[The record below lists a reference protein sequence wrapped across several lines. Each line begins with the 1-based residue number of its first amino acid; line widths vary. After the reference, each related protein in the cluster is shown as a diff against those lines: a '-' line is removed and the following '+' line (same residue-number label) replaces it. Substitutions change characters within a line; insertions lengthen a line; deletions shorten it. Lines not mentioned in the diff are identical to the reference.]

1 MADPNQNINQRNA
14 EIRQNALE
22 TASIVEEAL
31 RSITESVADA
41 FENALGN
48 TSTVGQTL
56 AKDLQRSFNSLG
68 KTSKETALNIV
79 ALNNGL
85 LKTKTV
91 QDQINK
97 RKAEELSA
105 GISLVGV
112 LKVQNAELKNIDE
125 LVDMTTGEL
134 LIQGEAYTKLNNDQK
149 SLVSQYAEGLRYS
162 QEQTKELEAQ
172 RVQADAIEEAREK
185 SLGVS
190 GKVLKTLGN
199 IKGVGDGIKRSQEKL
214 NDYAEDYRK
223 KTGQYPTQF
232 QSLRKAIVL
241 TGQTFK
247 ETLLDPA
254 TVFTFIIN
262 AIKAASTKITD
273 LQKSFGLTYSDAKSI
288 SLELERQAIFSGDIF
303 ITSKKLNQSFRE
315 LSATLGF
322 AADISG
328 QTLETFTNLTQ
339 RLGFNNE
346 EATRLTYLLR
356 LQGENTEETLQ
367 NTSKTIVALNK
378 ERGISI
384 NIKDVFRDIATAS
397 AATTVSLVGN
407 VNALASA
414 SVKARQLGLSLQAVD
429 QIAASLLDFQSSIEN
444 ELAAELMTG
453 KQINLEAARYYALTN
468 QTEKL
473 TAEIGK
479 NQEVIDAFASN
490 NRLAQEATAK
500 ALGMSREDLSK
511 MVLQQQFATLGAE
524 QFRKKFGE
532 ANYEQMKALSIGDK
546 FEATLTKIKET
557 IGLLAYALEP
567 VLDILASIASS
578 STVLLTILGAVT
590 GLSFV
595 RTIGGLAV
603 MAAQLG
609 IISAEAIT
617 TNAALTFGIGTIA
630 VLAAIGTM
638 MGALQDAKKADD
650 LYSEGGYG
658 KRTLLTPE
666 GAFKLN
672 DKDNIIAT
680 TNPVKVNDM
689 VSRPAGALNVNSQNQ
704 QIAIAPSNTQINLNL
719 NGAAIGNATARQ
731 DYQIGRNVRGFGG
744 AVDYSAAV

>member
-1 MADPNQNINQRNA
+1 MADPNQNINQTNA
-14 EIRQNALE
+14 DIRRNALE

-31 RSITESVADA
+31 RAITESVADA
-41 FENALGN
+41 FETALGN

-68 KTSKETALNIV
+68 KTSKETASNLV

-85 LKTKTV
+85 LKAKTV

-97 RKAEELSA
+97 RKAEELAA
-105 GISLVGV
+105 GISLTGV
-112 LKVQNAELKNIDE
+112 LKAQGAQLANIDQ
-125 LVDMTTGEL
+125 LVDTTTGEL
-134 LIQGEAYTKLNNDQK
+134 KDQAVEYTSLNDAQK
-149 SLVSQYAEGLRYS
+149 SLVTQYAEGLRYS
-162 QEQTKELEAQ
+162 QEQTKELEEQ
-172 RVQADAIEEAREK
+172 RIQANAIEEAREK

-190 GKVLKTLGN
+190 GKVLKTLGT
-199 IKGVGDGIKRSQEKL
+199 IKGVGDSIKRSQEKL

-232 QSLRKAIVL
+232 QSLRKALVL

-254 TVFTFIIN
+254 VVFTFVIN
-262 AIKAASTKITD
+262 AIKSASTKITD

-288 SLELERQAIFSGDIF
+288 SLELERQAILSGDIF

-339 RLGFNNE
+339 RLGFSTE
-346 EATRLTYLLR
+346 EATKLTYLLR

-378 ERGISI
+378 EKGISI

-397 AATTVSLVGN
+397 AATTVSLGGN
-407 VNALASA
+407 VDALASA

-429 QIAASLLDFQSSIEN
+429 QIASSLLDFQSSIEN
-444 ELAAELMTG
+444 ELSAELMTG
-453 KQINLEAARYYALTN
+453 KQINLEAARYFALTN

-473 TAEIGK
+473 TEEIGK

-500 ALGMSREDLSK
+500 ALGLSREDLSK
-511 MVLQQQFATLGAE
+511 MVLQQQFLALGADA
-524 QFRKKFGE
+524 FREKFGE

-546 FEATLTKIKET
+546 FEATLNKIKET
-557 IGLLAYALEP
+557 IGVLAYALEP
-567 VLDILASIASS
+567 VSDILASIASS
-578 STVLLTILGAVT
+578 STVLLTALGAAT

-595 RTIGGLAV
+595 KTIGGLAV

-617 TNAALTFGIGTIA
+617 TNAALTFGLGTVA
-630 VLAAIGTM
+630 VLAAIGAM
-638 MGALQDAKKADD
+638 MGMMQDAKKADD

-658 KRTLLTPE
+658 KRTLITSE
-666 GAFKLN
+666 GAFRLN
-672 DKDNIIAT
+672 DRDNIIAT
-680 TNPVKVNDM
+680 TNPVNPISRQTERRSSTPTQVN
-689 VSRPAGALNVNSQNQ
+689 V
-704 QIAIAPSNTQINLNL
+704 APSNTQINLNL

-731 DYQIGRNVRGFGG
+731 DYAIGKNIRAFGG
-744 AVDYSAAV
+744 SVDYSAPV